1 MLVHFFSLSLQGYV
15 PLFQSWESFYT
26 RNVYRRIRDCW
37 NIPIASCAGS
47 HIDVQ
52 ERVSDDYGWNF
63 EYVLGICGML
73 VVGGYNVVCG
83 MFWRKG
89 SGVYICFMFL
99 SPPCLPPWRLFVLYI
114 ICLCMQNVS
123 TLLVAV

>member
-1 MLVHFFSLSLQGYV
+1 MYTYNSCHLSVYFNVGLIVFFLSPQGVV

-52 ERVSDDYGWNF
+52 ERVSPDYGWNL
-63 EYVLGICGML
+63 EYVLGTCGML
-73 VVGGYNVVCG
+73 VIRGECV
-83 MFWRKG
+83 
-89 SGVYICFMFL
+89 
-99 SPPCLPPWRLFVLYI
+99 
-114 ICLCMQNVS
+114 
-123 TLLVAV
+123 